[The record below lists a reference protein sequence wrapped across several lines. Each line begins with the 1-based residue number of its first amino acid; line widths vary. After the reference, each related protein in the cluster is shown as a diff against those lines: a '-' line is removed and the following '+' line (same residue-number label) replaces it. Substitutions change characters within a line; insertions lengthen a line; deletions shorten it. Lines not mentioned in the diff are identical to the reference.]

1 MKPGTHA
8 AAALAVTLSLGA
20 PNALASDDVM
30 SLADTLA
37 QPGELDAPAY
47 AGDSPEL
54 LPLDNGVL
62 LQGNSVS
69 TLDGFTSGFR
79 VVAGYRPL
87 TLPRLDLG
95 AEITYRTSDEV
106 PSAYAGEN
114 LLLNTTSLGGSLI
127 AGVRLGQF
135 GLYAKTGYAD
145 WAGDPVNH
153 GHGDGRQMATAGTSR
168 IQGFGARLQ
177 LNRAI
182 SRLEFEEID
191 APSMAHLNQ
200 ITASVHF
207 PF

>member
-1 MKPGTHA
+1 MKPGITA
-8 AAALAVTLSLGA
+8 AATLAVTLALAA
-20 PNALASDDVM
+20 PNALASDATAT
-30 SLADTLA
+30 LADTLA
-37 QPGELDAPAY
+37 QSGELDAPAY
-47 AGDSPEL
+47 AGDSAEL

-69 TLDGFTSGFR
+69 TPDGFTSGFR

-95 AEITYRTSDEV
+95 AEISYRASDEV
-106 PSAYAGEN
+106 PSAYSGES
-114 LLLNTTSLGGSLI
+114 LILNTTSIGGSLI

-145 WAGDPVNH
+145 WAGDPVSR
-153 GHGDGRQMATAGTSR
+153 GDGRHMATAGTSR

-177 LNRAI
+177 LNRAV

-191 APSMAHLNQ
+191 APSMAHLNLL
-200 ITASVHF
+200 TASVHF